1 MLFNGI
7 AVSFNE
13 NLFLA
18 LIFFPNLIQEINS
31 IKPQRIM
38 KKLNSNLAVVKSIV
52 TVFDNRKQPK
62 RSTSTFFCTRF

>member
-1 MLFNGI
+1 MSLNGI
-7 AVSFNE
+7 MMSLNE

-31 IKPQRIM
+31 IKPQNIM
-38 KKLNSNLAVVKSIV
+38 KKLNSNLAVIKSIV

-62 RSTSTFFCTRF
+62 RSTSTIFCTRF